1 MKIRIQYKDAAID
14 VDDSGKI
21 YQNGNELRYFR
32 IRDNPYLFAD
42 AKSESGRRLVNV
54 GRAVCQAFHPNE
66 NSEGMQADHIDSN
79 PANNKAS
86 NLRWTTRKFNN
97 SRRHTRKMKSVNAK
111 SVSHDNEVLK
121 ATREG
126 ATRYFRNGIEAA
138 RILGCSHV
146 LVYNAIRGKFVNK
159 AKGWKL
165 EWIPRGS
172 DECRDFVKGLDG
184 ERGEMKAKA
193 EKAAQLV
200 KNLRNEYRDRIR
212 RIKDECRIGLM
223 LQKAEDG
230 AAVHASKTAIWLKY
244 RILLWK
250 AHLDKLEEQAA
261 ERASKPPRKYLK

>member
-14 VDDSGKI
+14 VDDNGKL
-21 YQNGNELRYFR
+21 YQDGKELRQFC
-32 IRDNPYLFAD
+32 IRDNPYLFAN
-42 AKSESGRRLVNV
+42 AKSEKGHRLVNV

-66 NSEGMQADHIDSN
+66 NSDSMQVDHIDSN

-97 SRRHTRKMKSVNAK
+97 SRKHTRKMKSVNAK
-111 SVSHDNEVLK
+111 SVSHASEVLK

-172 DECRDFVKGLDG
+172 DECSDFVKGLD
-184 ERGEMKAKA
+184 E
-193 EKAAQLV
+193 QL
-200 KNLRNEYRDRIR
+200 
-212 RIKDECRIGLM
+212 
-223 LQKAEDG
+223 
-230 AAVHASKTAIWLKY
+230 
-244 RILLWK
+244 
-250 AHLDKLEEQAA
+250 
-261 ERASKPPRKYLK
+261 P